1 MHRAPP
7 RVRRFCLPLRGH
19 TSSVVSSAKRDLAV
33 YMTRDA
39 IEGRWEP
46 WRWPS
51 CCLRELATVLL
62 PRGGCY
68 EVSQLG
74 IAQSRVSWPR
84 YSYKETTGQETLAA
98 VFKHQHLLGLQKPF
112 SDIPVLSSP
121 FKGAPLDTSGN
132 SAAPAPAAAQ
142 WLNAAYLQGAC
153 LAFSLERFFK
163 FHLTF
168 TCCRV

>member
-1 MHRAPP
+1 MNVSSSQPCPTHSDAQGTAMGLEI
-7 RVRRFCLPLRGH
+7 LPLRGH
-19 TSSVVSSAKRDLAV
+19 TSSVMSSAKRDLAV
-33 YMTRDA
+33 YVTREA

-74 IAQSRVSWPR
+74 IAQSCVSWPR

-98 VFKHQHLLGLQKPF
+98 VFKHQHPLGLQKPF
-112 SDIPVLSSP
+112 SDSPVLSSP

-142 WLNAAYLQGAC
+142 WLMLRTSREHALH
-153 LAFSLERFFK
+153 FPWRDF
-163 FHLTF
+163 
-168 TCCRV
+168 